1 MFSFFKKSVVSQPDT
16 ALALDFGMLGTE
28 KQQKL
33 VDCTHKLD
41 AILQK
46 KNLHQTTARVVF
58 VLDHSGS
65 MRPLYQDGTVQN
77 TLERIFP
84 VALRFDDNGEMQF
97 YLFDTVYQELDPVS
111 LQNLEGY
118 TENVILK
125 KMGKYGQTRYAP
137 AMNAILHRY
146 AQKEPSQIPT
156 FVIFITDGDNSDK
169 AAAKLSLIAASKHN
183 IFWKFIGIGKESFPF
198 LEKLDDLDG
207 RYVDN
212 ANYISIPDLNT
223 MKEEALYEC
232 LMEEYD
238 SWRKAAKRAGIDIS
252 SKS

>member
-1 MFSFFKKSVVSQPDT
+1 MFSFFKKASAPTTDT
-16 ALALDFGMLGTE
+16 TIDSDFGTLCTE
-28 KQQKL
+28 KQKKL
-33 VDCTHKLD
+33 EDCTRKLD
-41 AILQK
+41 VILEK

-65 MRPLYQDGTVQN
+65 MRPLYKDGTVQN

-84 VALRFDDNGEMQF
+84 VALRFDDDGEMQF

-111 LQNLEGY
+111 LKNLDGY

-137 AMNAILHRY
+137 AMNTILHRY
-146 AQKEPSQIPT
+146 AEKEPSKTPT

-169 AAAKLSLIAASKHN
+169 PAAKQSLIAASEHN
-183 IFWKFIGIGKESFPF
+183 IFWKFVGIGKESFPF
-198 LEKLDDLDG
+198 LEKLDDLAG
-207 RYVDN
+207 RRVDN
-212 ANYISIPDLNT
+212 ANYISIPDLNAIKDET
-223 MKEEALYEC
+223 LYER

-238 SWRKAAKRAGIDIS
+238 EWRKAARHAGIPI
-252 SKS
+252 K

>member
-1 MFSFFKKSVVSQPDT
+1 MFSFLKKSAVSKSE
-16 ALALDFGMLGTE
+16 AAYESDFGMLCTE
-28 KQQKL
+28 KQKKL

-41 AILQK
+41 VILEK

-111 LQNLEGY
+111 LENLEGY
-118 TENVILK
+118 TENIIMK

-137 AMNAILHRY
+137 AMNTILHRY
-146 AQKEPSQIPT
+146 AEKEPSNIPT

-169 AAAKLSLIAASKHN
+169 SAAKQALIAASKHN

-198 LEKLDDLDG
+198 LEKLDDLGG

-212 ANYISIPDLNT
+212 ANYISIPDLNA
-223 MKEEALYEC
+223 MKNEALYER

-238 SWRKAAKRAGIDIS
+238 DWRKAAKRAGIPIQ
-252 SKS
+252 